1 MQPQVERRTSR
12 RFPLSLPVLAKYPAG
27 GEVWTQTRNISSRGI
42 CFYASNGFTVGSALE
57 FVLTLPAEVTFTEPI
72 RIACKGRVVRVE
84 KKEDGT
90 TAAVAGIIEDYEFL
104 VSGEGRWTTRRV

>member
-12 RFPLSLPVLAKYPAG
+12 RFPLSLPVLAKSPAG
-27 GEVWTQTRNISSRGI
+27 GEVQTQTRNISSRGI
-42 CFYASNGFTVGSALE
+42 CFHASEGFKVGSALE

-84 KKEDGT
+84 PAADGT
-90 TAAVAGIIEDYEFL
+90 KAAVAGVIEDYEFL
-104 VSGEGRWTTRRV
+104 VSGKGRWTTRRL